1 MDISKFKIND
11 SFNKE
16 QQQQGTLTGDMLVS
30 KLSSKEDE
38 QRPFNMTDV
47 QHKKLQ
53 DKLINTTPEDD
64 VLQFMEDD
72 NFVEETKKFLK
83 KNKVSDDDIFSLI
96 DTIITTGTAFWEI
109 KLFKK
114 IPVIFRMR
122 PAWVNKF
129 ILEKIEETMPRTYS
143 RFIDLVSS

>member
-83 KNKVSDDDIFSLI
+83 KN
-96 DTIITTGTAFWEI
+96 
-109 KLFKK
+109 
-114 IPVIFRMR
+114 
-122 PAWVNKF
+122 
-129 ILEKIEETMPRTYS
+129 ILLK
-143 RFIDLVSS
+143 D